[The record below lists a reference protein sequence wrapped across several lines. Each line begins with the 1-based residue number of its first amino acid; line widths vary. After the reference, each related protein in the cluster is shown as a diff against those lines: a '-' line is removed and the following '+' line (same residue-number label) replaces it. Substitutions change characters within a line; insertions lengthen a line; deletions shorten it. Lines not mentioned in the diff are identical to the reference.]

1 MSTAATR
8 LRDTMHDWL
17 DRIFE
22 ELDPGERPFSLGVG
36 VSCGKE
42 RLLFSIAD
50 GESAVSKVVL
60 TDAKA
65 VAAAFAAGSVVV
77 RSGEVPS

>member
-22 ELDPGERPFSLGVG
+22 ELDPGEDPFSLGVG

-50 GESAVSKVVL
+50 GESAVRKAVL
-60 TDAKA
+60 TDAEA
-65 VAAAFAAGSVVV
+65 VARAFDTGSVDV
-77 RSGEVPS
+77 GDVPS

>member
-22 ELDPGERPFSLGVG
+22 ELDPGEDPFSLGVG

-50 GESAVSKVVL
+50 GESAVRKAVL
-60 TDAKA
+60 TDAEA
-65 VAAAFAAGSVVV
+65 VARAFDTGSVDV
-77 RSGEVPS
+77 GDVP

>member
-22 ELDPGERPFSLGVG
+22 ELDPGEDPFSLGVG

-50 GESAVSKVVL
+50 GESAVRKAVL

-65 VAAAFAAGSVVV
+65 VARAFDTGSVDVGDV
-77 RSGEVPS
+77 TP

>member
-22 ELDPGERPFSLGVG
+22 ELDPGEDPFSLGVG

-42 RLLFSIAD
+42 RLLFSIAY
-50 GESAVSKVVL
+50 GESAVRKAVL

-65 VAAAFAAGSVVV
+65 VARPFDTGSVDV
-77 RSGEVPS
+77 GDVPS